1 MPLGIVYRGNLISLS
16 VVHVPTSTCTAFVK
30 LVYIT
35 PLHPLSVLI
44 LVFVHISSQT
54 YPSSSRSPST
64 TMSKE
69 DYTAEKGYEVDDIK
83 HDVERS
89 SINLQEEE
97 NSPIPEVA
105 ATVST
110 HDDPSLPA
118 LTFRYWVMGVVFSV
132 LLAFFNQ
139 FL

>member
-1 MPLGIVYRGNLISLS
+1 
-16 VVHVPTSTCTAFVK
+16 
-30 LVYIT
+30 
-35 PLHPLSVLI
+35 
-44 LVFVHISSQT
+44 
-54 YPSSSRSPST
+54 
-64 TMSKE
+64 MSKE

-83 HDVERS
+83 HDVEKTS
-89 SINLQEEE
+89 VILDEEE

-110 HDDPSLPA
+110 YDDPSLPA
-118 LTFRYWVMGVVFSV
+118 LTFRYWVMAVVFSI